1 MEDFIDGLLADDDSV
16 EIFAAPPKAAAP
28 EPKAAAPE
36 AKAAAPGAPLGG
48 SPAPPVL
55 IGIRGDMGV
64 GKDTLAAEIC
74 REYPAFRTAKFAA
87 KLRAA
92 AALIADIPVERTE
105 SAEDKAVDLSRQL
118 RPAVDMFAR
127 VQRAIEL
134 VTGEPADRCIAAQ
147 MYVTL
152 TGFAAAR
159 PDKMAIIPLTVGRLL
174 QVLGTECFRTLV
186 GPNVWVKVLFAG
198 CDADGRPPTVI
209 ADTRF
214 PNESA
219 AIRARGG
226 VVVLVRRRARQRAR
240 VGPRLR
246 ARPRRRGARPR
257 DRQRRERRGP
267 HSCLLRGCA
276 RSPRGRRGPRLTG
289 QRFRPERRTQLRVY
303 FFAGLYSFSAS
314 LAPRKRIQ
322 QTWPTRK

>member
-1 MEDFIDGLLADDDSV
+1 MEDFVDGLLADDDSV

-28 EPKAAAPE
+28 EPKAAAP
-36 AKAAAPGAPLGG
+36 GAP
-48 SPAPPVL
+48 PAPPVL

-74 REYPAFRTAKFAA
+74 REYPAFRAAKFAA

-118 RPAVDMFAR
+118 RPAVDMVAR

-147 MYVTL
+147 MYATL

-186 GPNVWVKVLFAG
+186 GPNVWVNVLFAG
-198 CDADGRPPTVI
+198 WDADGRPPTVI

-226 VVVLVRRRARQRAR
+226 VVVLVRRRGAARADGRAS
-240 VGPRLR
+240 GHASER
-246 ARPRRRGARPR
+246 ALDGEAPDLVIDNDGSVADLIAAFRAAVPDLLAAR
-257 DRQRRERRGP
+257 
-267 HSCLLRGCA
+267 A
-276 RSPRGRRGPRLTG
+276 
-289 QRFRPERRTQLRVY
+289 
-303 FFAGLYSFSAS
+303 
-314 LAPRKRIQ
+314 
-322 QTWPTRK
+322 

>member
-1 MEDFIDGLLADDDSV
+1 MEELIDGLLADDDSV
-16 EIFAAPPKAAAP
+16 EIFAAPPKAAAVP
-28 EPKAAAPE
+28 ETKAAVPE
-36 AKAAAPGAPLGG
+36 AATLV
-48 SPAPPVL
+48 PPVL
-55 IGIRGDMGV
+55 IGIRGDMGA

-105 SAEDKAVDLSRQL
+105 SAEDKAVDISAPRSA
-118 RPAVDMFAR
+118 RDMFAR
-127 VQRAIEL
+127 VQQAIEL

-147 MYVTL
+147 MFATL

-159 PDKMAIIPLTVGRLL
+159 PDETAVIPLTVGGLL

-186 GPNVWVKVLFAG
+186 GPNVWVNVLFAG
-198 CDADGRPPTVI
+198 WDAGGRPPTVI

-226 VVVLVRRRARQRAR
+226 VVVLVRRRDAARADGRAAGHASER
-240 VGPRLR
+240 ALDGEAPDLVLDNDGSVADLMAAFRAAVPGLR
-246 ARPRRRGARPR
+246 AAAAAR
-257 DRQRRERRGP
+257 
-267 HSCLLRGCA
+267 A
-276 RSPRGRRGPRLTG
+276 
-289 QRFRPERRTQLRVY
+289 
-303 FFAGLYSFSAS
+303 
-314 LAPRKRIQ
+314 
-322 QTWPTRK
+322 